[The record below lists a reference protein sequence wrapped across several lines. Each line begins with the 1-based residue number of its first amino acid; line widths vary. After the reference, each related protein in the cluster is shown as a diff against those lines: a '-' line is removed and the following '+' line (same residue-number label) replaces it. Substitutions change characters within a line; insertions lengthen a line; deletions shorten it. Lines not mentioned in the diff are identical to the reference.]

1 MAAPQHAPRKAE
13 GQSSRRPGI
22 TALDIHVGAVIFFG
36 FGAIA
41 LALYSM
47 IVTPPPLNTLVF
59 AGLGLIAGACAVKIP
74 GVNALVS
81 ASDTFFIASAMLFGP
96 APAMVALALDSAAL
110 TYRRGYGIKRLL
122 FNAAQPAL
130 SLGSATWVFQVLGG
144 APLDQSTHITQ
155 TILPLTALTSV
166 YFGLNSG
173 LLAVAI
179 SLETNAPLA
188 AVWKRLWPLSVNYV
202 AAASAAFCFVIV
214 MRSGGAM
221 AALAVAPLVVVL
233 HLTLRSITGR
243 LSDAERYVQTVD
255 KLYLST
261 IETLATAIEAKDGV
275 TSDHIRR
282 VQKFAI
288 GLAKALGVT
297 DEKTIKA
304 INAAALLHDTGK
316 LAVPEHILNKPGKLT
331 PLEFEQMK
339 LHVDVGADILS
350 AIDFPYPVVP
360 IVRAHHENW
369 DGSGYPRGLKG
380 EDIPIGARI
389 LSVVD
394 CYDALTSDRP
404 YRPALTDA
412 EAMKIVTERRG
423 KMYDPAVVDTFM
435 KVYREI
441 AAEVMEPVP
450 HQEAL
455 SKIGRSIAAPQPP
468 PALVAELRGD
478 APDDLLAIISL
489 SRALGGEATF
499 GDAAVLATT
508 YLSRILPDTTFV
520 FYIHDVA
527 SGQLVARHA
536 MGEHAA
542 VLRGTSIAM
551 SERLSGWVAACR
563 QTISNSD
570 AALDLY
576 DRGIKLGSALSAPL
590 IDGERV
596 VGVFTAY
603 APQAFTEDQSRLV
616 EMMAP
621 HLGRIV
627 GAAIRTEQRTRDIQ
641 EPRVTTPGARDLRIV
656 HSR

>member
-1 MAAPQHAPRKAE
+1 MSTTPQPT
-13 GQSSRRPGI
+13 RRPAGNG
-22 TALDIHVGAVIFFG
+22 LDIHVGAVIAFG
-36 FGAIA
+36 FVAIA
-41 LALYSM
+41 FAVYTM
-47 IVTPPPLNTLVF
+47 VMTPPPMNTLVF
-59 AGLGLIAGACAVKIP
+59 AGLGLLAGVCAVKIP

-110 TYRRGYGIKRLL
+110 AWRRGYDVRRLL

-130 SLGSATWVFQVLGG
+130 SLGVAAWVFQLLGG
-144 APLDQSTHITQ
+144 SPLDYSTRITA
-155 TILPLTALTSV
+155 TILPLTALTAV

-173 LLAVAI
+173 LLAIAI
-179 SLETNAPLA
+179 ALESNTSI
-188 AVWKRLWPLSVNYV
+188 AVVWRRLWPLSMNYI
-202 AAASAAFCFVIV
+202 AAASAAFCMVIL
-214 MRSGGAM
+214 MRAAGAM

-288 GLAKALGVT
+288 GLARALGVT
-297 DEKTIKA
+297 DENTIKA
-304 INAAALLHDTGK
+304 INAASLLHDTGK
-316 LAVPEHILNKPGKLT
+316 LVVPEHILNKPGKLT
-331 PLEFEQMK
+331 ALEFEQMK

-369 DGSGYPRGLKG
+369 NGTGYPRGLKG
-380 EDIPIGARI
+380 EEIPIGARI

-404 YRPALTDA
+404 YRPALSDA
-412 EAMKIVTERRG
+412 EAMTIVLERRG
-423 KMYDPAVVDTFM
+423 HMYDPDVVDTFVR
-435 KVYREI
+435 VYKEI

-455 SKIGRSIAAPQPP
+455 SKIGRAIAKPQVPP
-468 PALVAELRGD
+468 PSVAATDIRAD
-478 APDDLLAIISL
+478 APDDLLAIVSL
-489 SRALGGEATF
+489 ARVIGGEATF
-499 GDAAVLATT
+499 GDAAALATAR
-508 YLSRILPDTTFV
+508 LSRILTDATCAY
-520 FYIHDVA
+520 YIHDAA
-527 SGQLVARHA
+527 SGHLVARYVT
-536 MGEHAA
+536 GEHAA
-542 VLRGTSIAM
+542 ALRGM
-551 SERLSGWVAACR
+551 SMRMGERLSGWVAACR
-563 QTISNSD
+563 QTIANSD

-576 DRGIKLGSALSAPL
+576 DRRVALGSAISTPL
-590 IDGERV
+590 IDGDRV
-596 VGVFTAY
+596 LGVFTAY
-603 APQAFTEDQSRLV
+603 APAHRTFTDDQSRLV

-627 GAAIRTEQRTRDIQ
+627 GAALRTEQRMRDQQ
-641 EPRVTTPGARDLRIV
+641 EPRTATPGTRDLRV
-656 HSR
+656 VFSR

>member
-1 MAAPQHAPRKAE
+1 MPVTPARF
-13 GQSSRRPGI
+13 RRPAI
-22 TALDIHVGAVIFFG
+22 TALDIHVGAVIVLG
-36 FGAIA
+36 FAAIVA
-41 LALYSM
+41 ALYSM
-47 IVTPPPLNTLVF
+47 VMTPPPLSTLVF
-59 AGLGLIAGACAVKIP
+59 AALGVVAGACAVKIP

-96 APAMVALALDSAAL
+96 ASAMIALALDSAAL
-110 TYRRGYGIKRLL
+110 TWRRGYGWRRLL

-130 SLGSATWVFQVLGG
+130 SLGAATWVFQQLTGS
-144 APLDQSTHITQ
+144 PLDTSTHITQTITQ
-155 TILPLTALTSV
+155 TILPLTALTAV

-173 LLAVAI
+173 LLALAI
-179 SLETNAPLA
+179 SLESGTRVID
-188 AVWKRLWPLSVNYV
+188 VWKRLWPLSVNYV

-214 MRSGGAM
+214 MRTAGSI

-288 GLAKALGVT
+288 GLAKALGVA
-297 DEKTIKA
+297 DETTIKA
-304 INAAALLHDTGK
+304 IKAAALLHDTGK

-350 AIDFPYPVVP
+350 SIDFPYPVVP
-360 IVRAHHENW
+360 IVRAHHESW
-369 DGSGYPRGLKG
+369 DGTGYPRGLKG

-404 YRPALTDA
+404 YRAALTDS
-412 EAMKIVTERRG
+412 EAMKIVLDRRG
-423 KMYDPAVVDTFM
+423 KMYDPAVVDTFV

-441 AAEVMEPVP
+441 AAEVMEPVA
-450 HQEAL
+450 HQDAL
-455 SKIGRSIAAPQPP
+455 SKIGRAIAARPP
-468 PALVAELRGD
+468 LPAAPVAEIRGD
-478 APDDLLAIISL
+478 APDDLLAIVSL
-489 SRALGGEATF
+489 SRILGGEATF
-499 GDAAVLATT
+499 ADAAALATAH
-508 YLSRILPDTTFV
+508 LSRILSDTTYV
-520 FYIHDVA
+520 FYIHDTG
-527 SGQLVARHA
+527 SGDLLARHA
-536 MGEHAA
+536 AGEHAA
-542 VLRGTSIAM
+542 ALRGTSM
-551 SERLSGWVAACR
+551 GVGERLSGWVAACR
-563 QTISNSD
+563 QTIANSE
-570 AALDLY
+570 AALDLF
-576 DRGIKLGSALSAPL
+576 DRGVTLGSALSVPL
-590 IDGERV
+590 VDGDRV
-596 VGVFTAY
+596 VGVLTAY
-603 APQAFTEDQSRLV
+603 AAAPHAFTQDRSRLV

-627 GAAIRTEQRTRDIQ
+627 GSALRTEQRTRDNQ
-641 EPRVTTPGARDLRIV
+641 EPRATGARDLRIV
-656 HSR
+656 YSR